1 MRFEQTQYGF
11 NWGSAEVERMMSDE
25 DKEWVYLG
33 VRSPKQV
40 IYVYVTRTGKIRVYK
55 AKLKGRMVGKQVEL
69 K

>member
-25 DKEWVYLG
+25 DKGWVYLG
-33 VRSPKQV
+33 VKSPRWAV
-40 IYVYVTRTGKIRVYK
+40 NVYVTKSGKIRVYK
-55 AKLKGRMVGKQVEL
+55 AKRKGNMVGKQVEL